1 MSSIHDLLPIPTG
14 MQTPNAY
21 HVFGLESGEQDMD
34 KITAKVVAVIEQL
47 KLVKEQSDP
56 GLWQQAA
63 KMVDQSRKIL
73 ADPKRKSALDATL
86 PQVSNQTVPKQ
97 LPNSSGDPLAGLLP
111 SGDPLL
117 LSGDRLLLSGAPL
130 FPVTKIQQEMR
141 TVDRSSKR
149 RQSRRRTSTGN
160 WILGLMILA
169 LVAVVCL
176 LGYFVFL
183 RQGKIEIVK
192 TGDKI
197 TISTE
202 AQGSY
207 RAVESV
213 ASSPVPDRPVPDRPV
228 PDRPVPDPPE
238 TIDLATAT
246 PPESVPTDRILE
258 SDHPSEVTTAPEM
271 TRVAPPT
278 DVRMLDQSKQQEELE
293 QVRQLIR
300 KSDWKNMK
308 SAAESLT
315 EQNLSPQNQLD
326 AQRLSELADLA
337 THYRGGIER
346 AVSELQA
353 GHEIVI
359 NDSLFL
365 QVAKKADDLL
375 IVRSSKEQKWSF
387 SFDEFPFS
395 LAHKLAS
402 FQVSESPTGLAAKA
416 VYQAIAPKAT
426 EANREESIQWLTAI
440 SDEIEGADRDRLVQ
454 AIQSIYPSEQE

>member
-1 MSSIHDLLPIPTG
+1 MSSIHDLLPIPPG
-14 MQTPNAY
+14 LQTPNAY

-34 KITAKVVAVIEQL
+34 KITAKVVSVIEQL
-47 KLVKEQSDP
+47 KLVKAQSDP

-86 PQVSNQTVPKQ
+86 PQVSNQTAPER
-97 LPNSSGDPLAGLLP
+97 LPNASGDPLAGLLP
-111 SGDPLL
+111 SGDPL
-117 LSGDRLLLSGAPL
+117 SLSGAPL
-130 FPVTKIQQEMR
+130 SLSGAPLLPVTTIPPEMR
-141 TVDRSSKR
+141 TGDRSIKR
-149 RQSRRRTSTGN
+149 RQRSSSGN
-160 WILGLMILA
+160 WILGLMTLA
-169 LVAVVCL
+169 LVAVICL
-176 LGYFVFL
+176 LGYFVFF
-183 RQGKIEIVK
+183 QHGKIEIVK

-202 AQGSY
+202 AEGSY

-213 ASSPVPDRPVPDRPV
+213 TSSPVPD
-228 PDRPVPDPPE
+228 PPK
-238 TIDLATAT
+238 TIDSATAT
-246 PPESVPTDRILE
+246 PPESVPTDRIRA
-258 SDHPSEVTTAPEM
+258 SDQPSEVTTAPEITPVM
-271 TRVAPPT
+271 PPP
-278 DVRMLDQSKQQEELE
+278 DVPMLDQSKQQVELE
-293 QVRQLIR
+293 KVRQLIR

-308 SAAESLT
+308 AAAESLT
-315 EQNLSPQNQLD
+315 EQNLSPQNRLD
-326 AQRLSELADLA
+326 AQRLYELADLA

-365 QVAKKADDLL
+365 QVVKKADDLL
-375 IVRSSKEQKWSF
+375 ILRSSKEQKWSF

-426 EANREESIQWLTAI
+426 EANREQSIRWLKAI

-454 AIQSIYPSEQE
+454 AIQSIYPLEQE